1 MLRSNLRQG
10 IVAEF
15 FISDPTGKGRRF
27 LEKLGSRRHFFISVI
42 RSTGAFQKNF
52 EKNLI
57 FF

>member
-52 EKNLI
+52 EKI
-57 FF
+57 